1 MDNDSIF
8 YDAKRFDAVWK
19 RVSESAGSSAAGDDE
34 VMLKFI
40 EDEYG
45 DMELYRYLAI
55 NTRGNAR
62 GVFAAA
68 AEDEARH
75 FRTLR
80 TRYYILTGKAVSPG
94 HSAAMPPA
102 GFSLSAVLRERY
114 EAESAGAAAYLG
126 AAEKAKKRDIAEM
139 YRRFSADETRHSRQI
154 WFLLSKIIG

>member
-19 RVSESAGSSAAGDDE
+19 RVSESAGNSTAGDE
-34 VMLKFI
+34 EIMLKFI

-45 DMELYRYLAI
+45 DMKLYRYLAR

-62 GVFAAA
+62 GVFVAA

-75 FRTLR
+75 FRALR
-80 TRYYILTGKAVSPG
+80 TRYYILTGQAVSPG
-94 HSAAMPPA
+94 HSSAMPPA

-126 AAEKAKKRDIAEM
+126 TAEKAQKRDIAEM

>member
-19 RVSESAGSSAAGDDE
+19 RVSESAGSNAAGAGE
-34 VMLKFI
+34 IMLKFI
-40 EDEYG
+40 ENEYG
-45 DMELYRYLAI
+45 DMELYRYLAR

-68 AEDEARH
+68 SEDEARH

-80 TRYYILTGKAVSPG
+80 TRYYILTGQTISPA
-94 HSAAMPPA
+94 HAAMPPA

-139 YRRFSADETRHSRQI
+139 YRRFSADETRHSRHI
-154 WFLLSKIIG
+154 WFLLSRIIG